1 MFLFVIKSY
10 AYYSTGGKFF
20 THSLPRSEVKV
31 VPYPRDSNWI
41 RTGIETLQT
50 YTLLVMVFIIGEINF
65 KAKFLKVQF
74 SGELC
79 SNIES
84 ISTILSVAWN
94 KTN

>member
-1 MFLFVIKSY
+1 MF
-10 AYYSTGGKFF
+10 
-20 THSLPRSEVKV
+20 
-31 VPYPRDSNWI
+31 
-41 RTGIETLQT
+41 ETLQT
-50 YTLLVMVFIIGEINF
+50 YTLLAMVFIIGEIDF
-65 KAKFLKVQF
+65 KVKFLKVQF

>member
-1 MFLFVIKSY
+1 MF
-10 AYYSTGGKFF
+10 
-20 THSLPRSEVKV
+20 
-31 VPYPRDSNWI
+31 
-41 RTGIETLQT
+41 ETLQT